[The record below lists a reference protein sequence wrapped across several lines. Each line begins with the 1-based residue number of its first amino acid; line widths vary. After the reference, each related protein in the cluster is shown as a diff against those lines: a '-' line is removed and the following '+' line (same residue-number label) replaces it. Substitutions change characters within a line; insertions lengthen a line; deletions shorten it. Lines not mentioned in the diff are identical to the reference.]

1 MAACSVVH
9 SVCCL
14 LPLVLYCWCCVACS
28 VCWLLLSVS
37 CGVCVSLGCVL
48 LPAVSHACC
57 SLELPAL
64 LCACPVRRFCP
75 RVFLVALVVLSR
87 LHLFLA
93 CISSWSVSRR
103 CWSVSRRISLV
114 VCHWSSCCC
123 APCPVLPLEFVCS
136 ARRVRPVRLASFV
149 LPGQFRVLPACVCWL
164 RGLAVTVPRV
174 ASHRLPCFFSGVACP
189 ALCSFCAPCSL
200 SCYSLRSLLCLHLF
214 PVCVSSWSVSRRCW
228 STSLPDLYIFLAC
241 IFVTATSSRPG
252 LYISPVCISSLLVC
266 ISSWSVYLSG
276 LYLVIATSSRPDLY
290 KYISL
295 SVSRRCIFVSSSV
308 RWICVSDLLVYLEF
322 RVSSGY
328 SVSRMSC
335 LLRCPCLPRISC
347 PLVSSLSTSNLCAPV
362 KNAIISRKSRDA
374 QTHKHMVV

>member
-1 MAACSVVH
+1 MPLRDPPVEAGQDMARRPPSSQKIGRLLQHHQALYPRDLATVSAARLCARACRAWGSCLICLSFCLLSASWLPDLSFILSAVCFVAACSVVH

-57 SLELPAL
+57 SLVLPAL
-64 LCACPVRRFCP
+64 LCARPVRRFCP

-149 LPGQFRVLPACVCWL
+149 LPGQFRVLPACVC
-164 RGLAVTVPRV
+164 
-174 ASHRLPCFFSGVACP
+174 
-189 ALCSFCAPCSL
+189 
-200 SCYSLRSLLCLHLF
+200 
-214 PVCVSSWSVSRRCW
+214 
-228 STSLPDLYIFLAC
+228 
-241 IFVTATSSRPG
+241 
-252 LYISPVCISSLLVC
+252 
-266 ISSWSVYLSG
+266 
-276 LYLVIATSSRPDLY
+276 
-290 KYISL
+290 
-295 SVSRRCIFVSSSV
+295 
-308 RWICVSDLLVYLEF
+308 
-322 RVSSGY
+322 
-328 SVSRMSC
+328 
-335 LLRCPCLPRISC
+335 
-347 PLVSSLSTSNLCAPV
+347 
-362 KNAIISRKSRDA
+362 
-374 QTHKHMVV
+374 